1 MLAAPGGVSRAEL
14 ERGRDLAELADLT
27 DSGML
32 ESTDTLPGGEGGCVV
47 YTRLFSMGN
56 TVPTVPHMTLSATPQ
71 CMYVVCVRMH
81 ALIVLLDTMQSR
93 YIHTVG
99 LWRRAL

>member
-47 YTRLFSMGN
+47 YQTLLYREYCPYCTTHD
-56 TVPTVPHMTLSATPQ
+56 TVCYSTVYV
-71 CMYVVCVRMH
+71 CM
-81 ALIVLLDTMQSR
+81 
-93 YIHTVG
+93 
-99 LWRRAL
+99 